1 MHYIEYILY
10 ICSVNLIPNK
20 QLKEERIKKMASQ
33 IKIEEM
39 SYKQRMLRYALCVD
53 IDCMLD
59 ADYTEKQIRDWF
71 QSDEARESFTTD
83 ELYNH
88 ENYLEVLEN
97 EIYQRYQQYFN

>member
-1 MHYIEYILY
+1 ME
-10 ICSVNLIPNK
+10 N
-20 QLKEERIKKMASQ
+20 Q

-39 SYKQRMLRYALCVD
+39 SQGQRMLRYALCVD

-59 ADYTEKQIRDWF
+59 EGYTKQQITDWF
-71 QSDEARESFTTD
+71 QGDEARESYTTD

-97 EIYQRYQQYFN
+97 EIYPRYLNRFN